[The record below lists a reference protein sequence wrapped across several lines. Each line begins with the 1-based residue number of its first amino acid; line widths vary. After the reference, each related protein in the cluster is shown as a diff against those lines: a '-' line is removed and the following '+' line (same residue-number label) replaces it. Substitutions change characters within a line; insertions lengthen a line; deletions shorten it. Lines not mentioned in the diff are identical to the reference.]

1 MMSQKDQRIL
11 LPLSGYAVDIGV
23 WLSALEDAR
32 ARTLR
37 VLHKVEPQ
45 WIDFVPEGE
54 GESIGTILYH
64 LAAIEA
70 SWLYEDIL
78 QIPLP
83 PDVEA
88 FFPYDVRDD
97 DGKLTSVSESLQKHL
112 SRLSSIREHLL
123 HEFLNMT
130 TERFWKALGLADYD
144 VSPAY
149 VIHHLMQHEAEHRS
163 QIDAI
168 RMKAKMGSGSQLREE
183 KL

>member
-1 MMSQKDQRIL
+1 MASHKEQRL
-11 LPLSGYAVDIGV
+11 LVPMNRYPADVGV
-23 WLSALEDAR
+23 WLSALQDTR
-32 ARTLR
+32 RRTLR
-37 VLHKVEPQ
+37 ILETVEPQ
-45 WIDFVPEGE
+45 WIDFVPEGDS
-54 GESIGTILYH
+54 ESIGTILYH

-88 FFPYDVRDD
+88 FFPYEVRDN
-97 DGKLTSVSESLQKHL
+97 DGRLTSVSQSLQKHL
-112 SRLSSIREHLL
+112 SRLSSIRERFL

-130 TERFWKALGLADYD
+130 TEHFWKAISLADYD

-168 RMKAKMGSGSQLREE
+168 GMKVKMVLGSRWPEE